1 MSIWIFDTDHL
12 SLLQRGNLQVR
23 QRITAIR
30 PQEIAVTVVT
40 MEEQLQGRLSEIR
53 KASQS
58 SNMDKLISAYAY
70 LQETLDDFKK
80 LNVLQFDRTAHT
92 YYMKLQSQ
100 KVRIGTQDLRIA
112 SIALSVDG
120 TLLTRNQ
127 RDFCQVPGLKFEDWT
142 L

>member
-1 MSIWIFDTDHL
+1 VSIWIFDTDHL

-53 KASQS
+53 KASQL
-58 SNMDKLISAYAY
+58 SNTGKLISAYAY
-70 LQETLDDFKK
+70 LQETLDDFKR
-80 LNVLQFDRTAHT
+80 LNVLQFDQTAHN

-112 SIALSVDG
+112 SIALSVNG

-127 RDFCQVPGLKFEDWT
+127 RDFCQVPSLKFEDWT

>member
-1 MSIWIFDTDHL
+1 MSLWIFDTDHL
-12 SLLQRGNLQVR
+12 SLLQRGNLQIV
-23 QRITAIR
+23 QRITAVR

-40 MEEQLQGRLSEIR
+40 LEEQLQGRLSEIR
-53 KASQS
+53 KASQL
-58 SNMDKLISAYAY
+58 SNTDKLISAYTY
-70 LQETLDDFKK
+70 LQETVDDFKG
-80 LNVLQFDRTAHT
+80 LNVLQFDQIAHT

-112 SIALSVDG
+112 SIALSVNG

-127 RDFCQVPGLKFEDWT
+127 LDFCQVPGLKFEDWT

>member
-1 MSIWIFDTDHL
+1 VSLWIFDTDHL
-12 SLLQRGNLQVR
+12 SLLQRGNLKIV
-23 QRITAIR
+23 QRITAVS

-53 KASQS
+53 RASRLF
-58 SNMDKLISAYAY
+58 NADKLISAYAY
-70 LQETLDDFKK
+70 LQETLDDFKE
-80 LNVLQFDRTAHT
+80 LNVLQFDQTAYT
-92 YYMKLQSQ
+92 YYTQLQSQ

-112 SIALSVDG
+112 SIALSVNG

-127 RDFCQVPGLKFEDWT
+127 RDFCQVPSLKFEDWT